1 MDLIFENYIEIVIE
15 IYRHAKNLWFQY
27 ILLLFLTL
35 HITSYLHSY
44 SAMAII
50 KLAFMEVTKK
60 HLVSIG
66 SNNEILE
73 VFIIQGRNHHSCGY
87 PSMQRQGT
95 QVAAKLNPYF
105 AF

>member
-1 MDLIFENYIEIVIE
+1 
-15 IYRHAKNLWFQY
+15 
-27 ILLLFLTL
+27 
-35 HITSYLHSY
+35 LHSY

-50 KLAFMEVTKK
+50 KLAFMEVFSKK
-60 HLVSIG
+60 QHLMSIG